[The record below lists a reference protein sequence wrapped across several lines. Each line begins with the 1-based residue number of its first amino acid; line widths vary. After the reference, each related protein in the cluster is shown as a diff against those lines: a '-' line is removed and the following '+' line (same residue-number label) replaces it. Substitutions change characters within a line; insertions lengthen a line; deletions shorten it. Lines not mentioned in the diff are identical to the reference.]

1 MNTDPTPP
9 LTMRSLA
16 DDPGVVLDL
25 ARMVRRIGAT
35 IYETHVASDDP
46 SPYADGD
53 PYTMTAADLPVEVL
67 EVEGVLRGW
76 SVEETHGAMIERT
89 RNRSGVPAIVMAPY
103 REQEEEHR
111 KHRELMRHAIE
122 LAARAILRG
131 NGNDSH
137 SAHAAREE
145 WRRSREARATP
156 LDRPRAQCVTDEA
169 AG

>member
-1 MNTDPTPP
+1 MTTDPTPP

-53 PYTMTAADLPVEVL
+53 PYAMTAADLPVEVL

-89 RNRSGVPAIVMAPY
+89 RARSGVPAIVMAPY

-111 KHRELMRHAIE
+111 KHRALMRHAIE

-131 NGNDSH
+131 NEFGIAES
-137 SAHAAREE
+137 REE

-156 LDRPRAQCVTDEA
+156 LDRPQARCVTDEV